1 MTLDTPTHLPPQS
14 LEAEEAIL
22 GAMMISAA
30 AIEVGVDLRL
40 TADHFYRPSHRT
52 IFTVIMQLADRDA
65 VDELTV
71 INELKHRRLLGDV
84 GGAAAVMTLAERVPA
99 VANAR
104 AYAEE
109 VIAQAK
115 LRFLVN
121 TGHSIAKL
129 GYEHP
134 DTPDNLLLQAG
145 AMIDAHGDADPSAAE
160 EWTTLD
166 AELDE
171 LDESLRR
178 RKDAGTAIVGMTT
191 GLDALDVRWGGLQK
205 ARLYI
210 GAGRPGMGKSSWLY
224 GVMEHIALELGEH
237 VALFN
242 FEMNPAQQAA
252 RAAAR
257 LGAADLHRITNAL
270 PTDHDITQVASTR
283 QRYQARTPL
292 MHINRSASMT
302 IRQMQQSTRRLHRR
316 LKRTT
321 GRGLAAIG
329 VDYIQLFE
337 SPSWK
342 GNDRQQD
349 LTQVSRGLKLI
360 GKELD
365 VPVVALSQ
373 LNRQVENRP
382 IPRPVLSDLRESGAI
397 EQDADVV
404 LLLYRPEYYTG
415 ESTDP
420 DWQGKAEAITA
431 KWRDGTPGTD
441 ILGWDGARTKFVHA
455 RDARRHTFSVGGN
468 HDSMGDEIV

>member
-1 MTLDTPTHLPPQS
+1 MTLDLPTHLPPQS

-22 GAMMISAA
+22 GAMMMSATV
-30 AIEVGVDLRL
+30 IEVATELRL
-40 TADHFYRPSHRT
+40 VAKHFYRPSHQT
-52 IFTVIMQLADRDA
+52 IFESIMQLAERDT

-71 INELKHRRLLGDV
+71 INDLKHRSLLGSV
-84 GGAAAVMTLAERVPA
+84 GGAVAVMTLAERVPS

-115 LRFLVN
+115 LRFLVD
-121 TGHSIAKL
+121 TGHNIAKL

-134 DTPDNLLLQAG
+134 DTPDNLLLQAS
-145 AMIDAHGDADPSAAE
+145 AMIEAHGDADPSSAD

-166 AELDE
+166 VELDE
-171 LDESLRR
+171 LAAALKR
-178 RKDAGTAIVGMTT
+178 RKEAGTSIVGLTT
-191 GLDALDVRWGGLQK
+191 GLDALDTRWGGLQN

-210 GAGRPGMGKSSWLY
+210 GAGRPGMGKSAWLY
-224 GVMEHIALELGEH
+224 GVMEHVALELGEH

-270 PTDHDITQVASTR
+270 PTDHDITHVASTQ
-283 QRYQARTPL
+283 QRYQSRSPL

-302 IRQMQQSTRRLHRR
+302 IQQIQRSARRLNSKLRR
-316 LKRTT
+316 ST
-321 GRGLAAIG
+321 GKGLAAVG
-329 VDYIQLFE
+329 VDYIQLIE
-337 SPSWK
+337 SSNRS
-342 GNDRQQD
+342 GRDDRQAD
-349 LTQVSRGLKLI
+349 LTHISRGLKLL

-382 IPRPVLSDLRESGAI
+382 VPRPVLSDLRESGAI

-404 LLLYRPEYYTG
+404 LLLYRPEYYTAD
-415 ESTDP
+415 STEP
-420 DWQGKAEAITA
+420 EWQGKAEAITA

-441 ILGWDGARTKFVHA
+441 ILGWDGPRTKFVHA
-455 RDARRHTFSVGGN
+455 SKAPRATFYVGGAPN
-468 HDSMGDEIV
+468 QRDIA

>member
-1 MTLDTPTHLPPQS
+1 MTVDAVTHLPPQS
-14 LEAEEAIL
+14 LEAEEAVI
-22 GAMMISAA
+22 GAMLRSSIP
-30 AIEVGVDLRL
+30 IEIAVELRM
-40 TADHFYRPSHRT
+40 TAEHFYRPSHRT
-52 IFTVIMQLADRDA
+52 IFNAIMELADRDA
-65 VDELTV
+65 VDEITV
-71 INELKHRRLLGDV
+71 IHHLKANRQLSDV
-84 GGAAAVMTLAERVPA
+84 GGSAAVMMLAERVPTI
-99 VANAR
+99 ANAR

-109 VIAQAK
+109 VIDQAK
-115 LRFLVN
+115 LRFLVE
-121 TGHSIAKL
+121 TGHGIAKL

-145 AMIDAHGDADPSAAE
+145 AMIDAHGDTDPSSSE

-166 AELDE
+166 AELDV
-171 LDESLRR
+171 LADALQR
-178 RKDAGTAIVGMTT
+178 RKDAGTKIVGLTT
-191 GLDALDVRWGGLQK
+191 GLEALDNRWGGVQR

-210 GAGRPGMGKSSWLY
+210 GAGRPGMGKSAWLY

-242 FEMNPAQQAA
+242 FEMNPEQQAA

-270 PTDHDITQVASTR
+270 PTDHDITHVASTR
-283 QRYQARTPL
+283 QRYQARSPL

-302 IRQMQQSTRRLHRR
+302 IRQIQQSARRLNRK
-316 LKRTT
+316 LKRST
-321 GRGLAAIG
+321 GKGLAAIG
-329 VDYIQLFE
+329 VDYIQLIE
-337 SPSWK
+337 STGRSD
-342 GNDRQQD
+342 DRQRD
-349 LTQVSRGLKLI
+349 LTHISRGLKLL

-404 LLLYRPEYYTG
+404 LLLYRPEYYLG
-415 ESTDP
+415 ESTEP
-420 DWQGKAEAITA
+420 EWQGKAEAITA

-441 ILGWDGARTKFVHA
+441 ILGWDGPRTKFVHA
-455 RDARRHTFSVGGN
+455 REARRHDYAVGGN
-468 HDSMGDEIV
+468 HNDRGEVV